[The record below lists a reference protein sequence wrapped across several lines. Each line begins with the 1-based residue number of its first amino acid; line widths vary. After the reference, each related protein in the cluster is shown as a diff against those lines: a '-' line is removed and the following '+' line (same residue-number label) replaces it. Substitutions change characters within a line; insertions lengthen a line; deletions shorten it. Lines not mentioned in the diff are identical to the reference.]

1 MLSPHGSPVTPG
13 RVTRDPLTCAE
24 QDVAGGGVPGD
35 DAHPLG
41 VSLQCHHGLRDV
53 AHGDVV
59 GDLPHLGEGTESGA
73 LGITLCVSTKRMRA
87 SEPINL
93 IINPGSAC
101 GEGGEG
107 TPEAPL
113 PWGASPALGVL
124 VGTGR
129 GAWQGC
135 SPWPPRSYS
144 CMLSRQGGYI

>member
-1 MLSPHGSPVTPG
+1 MTLG

-24 QDVAGGGVPGD
+24 QDVAGRGVPGD

-53 AHGDVV
+53 AHGDIVR
-59 GDLPHLGEGTESGA
+59 DLPHLGGMESGA
-73 LGITLCVSTKRMRA
+73 LGITPCVSTKRMRA

-107 TPEAPL
+107 TPEAP
-113 PWGASPALGVL
+113 PSWGASAALGVL

-129 GAWQGC
+129 GARPGC
-135 SPWPPRSYS
+135 SSPPAFPA
-144 CMLSRQGGYI
+144 C